1 MPTRRVNP
9 VETGE
14 FPLAPANGD
23 TPSNK
28 SPTQRGSLDHLPWPI
43 EMAPPGRLR
52 PAAGHVRTHPASQ
65 IERLANSILQ
75 FGVIKPVVTDHHG
88 KIVAGV
94 GVWTAAKKLGLKRI
108 PVIRISDLSETQLR
122 AYSLADNQLATKSG
136 WNRELLA
143 VELEDLQVALPEIGL
158 DLSVTGFDP
167 DEVDAILEDFS
178 ESADNPADEVPD
190 LSDHPVVSRSG
201 DLFVMGS
208 HRLLVADARNALAFA
223 KLLQGQVAKMGIH
236 DPPYNVRI
244 QGNVG
249 GRGRIKRSEFMCA
262 SGEMSPPQ
270 FTGFLAKSLSL
281 CAKHSTDGAIHFTF
295 MDWRHI
301 GELLAAGEQ
310 AFDELKNMCVWV
322 KNNAGQGSFYRSQH
336 ELVLV
341 FKHGSAPHLNTFG
354 LGSGGRSRSNVWRYS
369 GVNAFR
375 AGRMD
380 ELKMHPTVKPVAMIA
395 DAMRDCSRRGSIV
408 LDAFAGSGTTII
420 AAEMIGRRAHCL
432 EIDPRYADVAIR
444 RWQAFTK
451 RDAVLESSGVIFD
464 ELAELRTRTDRAG
477 RSDNAAKQRSSSRKK
492 SNTKAARSAV
502 RVDRENQKSHRDH
515 RSVRTQAKRMAS
527 L

>member
-1 MPTRRVNP
+1 MSKPRR
-9 VETGE
+9 
-14 FPLAPANGD
+14 
-23 TPSNK
+23 PSA
-28 SPTQRGSLDHLPWPI
+28 TQLRDFKAGPLDHLPWQI
-43 EMAPPGRLR
+43 EMRAPNQLR
-52 PAAGHVRTHPASQ
+52 PAAGHPRTHPASQ
-65 IERLANSILQ
+65 IDRIVNSILQ

-88 KIVAGV
+88 KIAAGV
-94 GVWTAAKKLGLKRI
+94 GVWIAAKKLRLKRI
-108 PVIRISDLSETQLR
+108 PVICISDLSETQLR

-158 DLSVTGFDP
+158 DLSITGFDP

-178 ESADNPADEVPD
+178 EDADNPADEVPD
-190 LSDHPVVSRSG
+190 LSNHPVVSRRG
-201 DLFVMGS
+201 DLFVLGQ
-208 HRLLVADARNALAFA
+208 HRLFVGDARNALAYPE
-223 KLLQGQVAKMGIH
+223 LLKGQVAEMGIH
-236 DPPYNVRI
+236 DAPYNVKI

-249 GRGRIKRSEFMCA
+249 GRGRIKRREFVCA
-262 SGEMSPPQ
+262 SGEMTPPE
-270 FTGFLAKSLSL
+270 FIGFLTKSFRL
-281 CAKHSTDGAIHFTF
+281 CAKHSSDGAIHFTF

-301 GELLAAGEQ
+301 GELLTAGAQ

-336 ELVLV
+336 ELILV

-369 GVNAFR
+369 GVNTFR

-380 ELKMHPTVKPVAMIA
+380 ELQMHPTVKPVAMIA

-432 EIDPRYADVAIR
+432 EIDPHYADVAIR
-444 RWQAFTK
+444 RWQAFTR
-451 RDAVLESSGVIFD
+451 RDAVLESNGAIFD
-464 ELAELRTRTDRAG
+464 ELGELRTCTDRAG
-477 RSDNAAKQRSSSRKK
+477 SSDNAAKQRSSSRKK
-492 SNTKAARSAV
+492 LDTKAARSAV
-502 RVDRENQKSHRDH
+502 LVESENQKSNRDA
-515 RSVRTQAKRMAS
+515 RPARTQAKRMRS